1 VGADRPQRALAAGVE
16 GGVPETER
24 GRAEL
29 KTGGRRACS
38 RLRDVGLQADENV
51 DLQAD
56 ESSQI
61 LSKSEKVGLRVN
73 GKKRKST
80 YRPAEFAKSVQK
92 TARFP

>member
-1 VGADRPQRALAAGVE
+1 
-16 GGVPETER
+16 
-24 GRAEL
+24 
-29 KTGGRRACS
+29 
-38 RLRDVGLQADENV
+38 LQADENV